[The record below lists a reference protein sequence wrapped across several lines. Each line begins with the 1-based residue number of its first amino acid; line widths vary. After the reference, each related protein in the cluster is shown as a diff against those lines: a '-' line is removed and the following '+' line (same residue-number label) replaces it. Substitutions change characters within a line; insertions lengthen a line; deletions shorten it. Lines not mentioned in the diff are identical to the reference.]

1 MAEKKEKAKNRITGL
16 RVNEISFVDN
26 PAVPKARFV
35 IEKRKGG
42 EGDMPETCDACGSEM
57 ELEKQDLTSVQGE
70 SALGFLQ
77 RAVGNLMAL
86 RRSLPRQVRELLMAL
101 DLAADDVIEN
111 AASPD
116 TAKGYIDRA
125 ANKEARGPE
134 DKKPEEKEKKAE
146 HQDCPPGMVFDEKE
160 GKCVPKKE
168 TKKDKAGHKEDE
180 KEKAGHKED
189 EKPMKKEDQKEDEK
203 SEEITPDPQTG
214 ESGGL
219 TFNEEQSSEIGKLLG
234 QYPK

>member
-1 MAEKKEKAKNRITGL
+1 MAEKTKAKNRITGL

-42 EGDMPETCDACGSEM
+42 KGDMPETCDACGSEM
-57 ELEKQDLTSVQGE
+57 ELEKQEVTSQHGE

-125 ANKEARGPE
+125 ANKE
-134 DKKPEEKEKKAE
+134 EEGTEKKAE
-146 HQDCPPGMVFDEKE
+146 HPDCPPGMVFDEKE

-180 KEKAGHKED
+180 KEKAGLKED

-203 SEEITPDPQTG
+203 NVEITPDPQPG

-219 TFNEEQSSEIGKLLG
+219 AFNEEQSSEIGKLLG

>member
-42 EGDMPETCDACGSEM
+42 EGDMPDVKTCDACGSEM
-57 ELEKQDLTSVQGE
+57 ELEKQEVTSQHGE

-134 DKKPEEKEKKAE
+134 DKKPEEKEKKVE
-146 HQDCPPGMVFDEKE
+146 HPDCPPGMVFDEKE

-168 TKKDKAGHKEDE
+168 A
-180 KEKAGHKED
+180 EKAGHKED
-189 EKPMKKEDQKEDEK
+189 EKPVKKEDEK
-203 SEEITPDPQTG
+203 PVVEKKEDEKTPDPQTG